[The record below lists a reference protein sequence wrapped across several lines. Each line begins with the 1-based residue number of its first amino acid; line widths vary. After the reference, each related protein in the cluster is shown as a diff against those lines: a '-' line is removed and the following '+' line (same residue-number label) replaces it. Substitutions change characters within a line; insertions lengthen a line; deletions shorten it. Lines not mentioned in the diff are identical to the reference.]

1 MRFDSLINGTDS
13 VAVEKAAATQ
23 AAATPHRVAADCS
36 SACGN
41 ARALVRRRLRARWV
55 PRLIERNNALSMHG
69 IQMHS
74 SLSPIQPNQNLI
86 REIRV
91 ICGAFQAFRVTAGQI
106 SRSTWVNGQK

>member
-23 AAATPHRVAADCS
+23 AAATPHQRGGCLFFRLREP
-36 SACGN
+36 
-41 ARALVRRRLRARWV
+41 RALVRRRLRARWV

-91 ICGAFQAFRVTAGQI
+91 ISVPSKLFA
-106 SRSTWVNGQK
+106 